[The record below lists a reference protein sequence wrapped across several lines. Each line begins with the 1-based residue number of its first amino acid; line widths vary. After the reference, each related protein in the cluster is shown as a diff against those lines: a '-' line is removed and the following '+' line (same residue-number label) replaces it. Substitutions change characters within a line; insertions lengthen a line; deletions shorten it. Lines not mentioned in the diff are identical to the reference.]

1 MPIRVD
7 YPQSIEPISLG
18 RYGSIL
24 VVADGMGGTNAG
36 EVASAIAI
44 ETVQNAFTPRI

>member
-36 EVASAIAI
+36 EVASAYSH
-44 ETVQNAFTPRI
+44 